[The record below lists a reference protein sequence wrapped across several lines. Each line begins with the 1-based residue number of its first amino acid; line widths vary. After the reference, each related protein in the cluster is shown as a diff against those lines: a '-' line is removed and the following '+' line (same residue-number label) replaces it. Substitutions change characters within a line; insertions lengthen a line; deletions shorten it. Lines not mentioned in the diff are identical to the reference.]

1 MTPNGSARGDERV
14 VNILRA
20 CALTQWTFHGFMVT
34 VDSSDS
40 TSQNIRNWKHDK
52 SGASQQSLNVE
63 SCVEC
68 VERSHHGARLHGLV
82 KRTSQDSTGAQ
93 VQAQAR
99 TVSHIKLGNTD
110 SQLLSYYTFASCTS
124 SALSRAP
131 SPRPR
136 STVR

>member
-68 VERSHHGARLHGLV
+68 VERAHHGARLRYSTRSG
-82 KRTSQDSTGAQ
+82 QDTKGS
-93 VQAQAR
+93 
-99 TVSHIKLGNTD
+99 
-110 SQLLSYYTFASCTS
+110 
-124 SALSRAP
+124 
-131 SPRPR
+131 
-136 STVR
+136 